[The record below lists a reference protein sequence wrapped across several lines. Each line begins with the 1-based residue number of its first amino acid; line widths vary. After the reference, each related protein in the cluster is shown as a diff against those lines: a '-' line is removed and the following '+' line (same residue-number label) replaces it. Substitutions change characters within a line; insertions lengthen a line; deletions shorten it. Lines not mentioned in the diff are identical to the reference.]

1 MLRFSCAWN
10 LKPAGNLRVI
20 LLLPAPNFSMLEAET
35 VCAHA
40 EHWESTWTARIREKE
55 CLLDT

>member
-35 VCAHA
+35 VYAHSG
-40 EHWESTWTARIREKE
+40 HGESTWTAWIREKE
-55 CLLDT
+55 CLLDA